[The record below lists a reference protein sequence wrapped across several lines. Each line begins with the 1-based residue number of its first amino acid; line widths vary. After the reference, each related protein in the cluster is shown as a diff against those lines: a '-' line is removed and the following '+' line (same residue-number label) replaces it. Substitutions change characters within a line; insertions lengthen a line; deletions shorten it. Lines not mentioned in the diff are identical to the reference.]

1 MTGRVLICLVSALGV
16 PLLLAGCPATS
27 GGWTG
32 NAKDFNYSRFDGT
45 SGKLSDHAGRPV
57 VVNFWDVN

>member
-1 MTGRVLICLVSALGV
+1 MTGRVLICAGMGLGV
-16 PLLLAGCPATS
+16 SLLLAGCPATS
-27 GGWTG
+27 SGWTG
-32 NAKDFNYSRFDGT
+32 NAEDFTYTGFDGT